1 MRPKHQQHPLTAFP
15 VYSCS
20 FLAPN
25 QFVLGGGG
33 GATKSGIKN
42 KLRLYKLSDD
52 LSIELQDEFELE
64 KGEDAPMSMAVWPE
78 DGGIVC
84 GINSVLEKMEAGQN
98 ESCRVFSVV
107 DAKLKFVSRRSTLPQ
122 GDLEDYQKITA
133 LSPDGKYLAVS
144 GSHDL
149 SLFYYPSLE
158 PVAEPIHSDKE
169 IYDAS
174 FSSTSLVIA
183 TTHNL
188 LVYELPNSTST
199 SNAEE
204 KNPSS
209 PAAKKGKKKLTSTS
223 NGHGEKTNALELQHT
238 IDIPS
243 VVEEGSTFR
252 NAKFHPLDESLLYTV
267 INTTSPRK
275 KQARTASRHASIC
288 IWDTKS
294 WSVTKSRKVGDRG
307 LTCFDVSVDGLYLAY
322 GSSDLSVGMLDSKT
336 LSPVFTILKAHEFP
350 PTVIKFNPT
359 TTSIISG
366 SADNSIRVVTVPAIA
381 KDSSWTLFWLVF
393 AIIIVLL
400 AIAAQQLDGK
410 YLW

>member
-1 MRPKHQQHPLTAFP
+1 MRPRHQQHPLTAFP

-42 KLRLYKLSDD
+42 KLRLYETSDD
-52 LSIELQDEFELE
+52 LSIQLQDEFELE

-78 DGGIVC
+78 DGSIVC
-84 GINSVLEKMEAGQN
+84 GINSVLEQMEAGQN
-98 ESCRVFSVV
+98 ENCRLFSVV
-107 DAKLKFVSRRSTLPQ
+107 NSKLNFINKRGTLPQ
-122 GDLEDYQKITA
+122 GDLEDYQA
-133 LSPDGKYLAVS
+133 NGKFLAVA

-149 SLFYYPSLE
+149 SLFSYPSLE
-158 PVAEPIHSDKE
+158 LLGKPIHCEKE

-174 FSSTSLVIA
+174 FSSTSLLIA

-188 LVYELPNSTST
+188 LVYALPNFSS
-199 SNAEE
+199 SISE
-204 KNPSS
+204 KTTTS
-209 PAAKKGKKKLTSTS
+209 PAAKGKKKSTS
-223 NGHGEKTNALELQHT
+223 ISNGQSEKSQSFELQKT

-243 VVEEGSTFR
+243 VVGEGSTFR
-252 NAKFHPLDESLLYTV
+252 NAKFHPSDESVLYTV

-288 IWDTKS
+288 IWDTKT
-294 WSVTKSRKVGDRG
+294 WNVTKSRKVGDRG
-307 LTCFDVSVDGLYLAY
+307 LTCFDVSADGLYLAY
-322 GSSDLSVGMLDSKT
+322 GSSDLSIGMLDSKT
-336 LSPVFTILKAHEFP
+336 LSPVFNILKAHEFP

-359 TTSIISG
+359 TTTLVSG
-366 SADNSIRVVTVPAIA
+366 SADNSIRVVAIPAA
-381 KDSSWTLFWLVF
+381 VKDSSWTLFWIVL
-393 AIIIVLL
+393 AIIIVML